1 MTSRPRLTPA
11 MADVRR
17 AVRENWDAA
26 GVKPGELVLVA
37 VSGGADSMALAAAAA
52 FEGPRAGIVVGAV
65 VVEHGLQEITK
76 VVAEQ
81 TEATLGAWGLKPVE
95 VRTVVVGK
103 EGGPEAA
110 ARSARYAALE
120 QARAETGARFV
131 MLGHTLDDQAET
143 VLLGL
148 SRGSGAKSLSG
159 MNPVGDVYLRPML
172 DLRRETT
179 EAFCADSGIEVWNDP
194 QNLDPAYLRVRV
206 RNQVLPLLEE
216 TLGPGVA
223 VALARTA
230 GQLRQD
236 AAALDAL
243 ASVTFAKTAA
253 LLPTAVELAVE
264 AMIALIPAIRSR
276 VLKLAL
282 ETVGGQPTHASLEAV
297 TQLVTDWHGQKSLA
311 LPGARVE
318 RTGEKLVFRSAK
330 NLETGAC

>member
-1 MTSRPRLTPA
+1 MSNRPRLTPA

-17 AVRENWDAA
+17 SVRENWDAA
-26 GVKPGELVLVA
+26 GVAEGDLVLVA

-52 FEGPRAGIVVGAV
+52 FEGARAGIRVGAV
-65 VVEHGLQEITK
+65 VVEHGLQEATK
-76 VVAEQ
+76 VVAAE
-81 TEATLGAWGLKPVE
+81 TAETLRGWGLAPVE
-95 VRTVVVGK
+95 LRTVVVGK
-103 EGGPEAA
+103 DGGPEAA
-110 ARSARYAALE
+110 ARTARYDALE
-120 QARAETGARFV
+120 AARVETGARFV

-148 SRGSGAKSLSG
+148 ARGSGAKSLSG
-159 MNPVGDVYLRPML
+159 MSPVGEIYLRPML

-179 EAFCADSGIEVWNDP
+179 EAFCADSGIDVWNDP
-194 QNLDPAYLRVRV
+194 QNLDAAYLRVRV

-223 VALARTA
+223 EALARTA

-243 ASVTFAKTAA
+243 ASVTFAKNAK
-253 LLPTAVELAVE
+253 LLPTAVELEVAGLTPL
-264 AMIALIPAIRSR
+264 IAAIRSR
-276 VLKLAL
+276 VLKLAI
-282 ETVGGQPTHASLEAV
+282 EAVGGQPTQASVESV

-318 RTGEKLVFRSAK
+318 RTGQKLVFRSAK
-330 NLETGAC
+330 TLETGAC

>member
-1 MTSRPRLTPA
+1 

-26 GVKPGELVLVA
+26 GLQPGELVLVA

-52 FEGPRAGIVVGAV
+52 FEGPRAGIRVGAI

-76 VVAEQ
+76 VVAAQ
-81 TEATLGAWGLKPVE
+81 TEATLSGWGLAPVL
-95 VRTVVVGK
+95 VRTVVVGND
-103 EGGPEAA
+103 GGPEAA
-110 ARSARYAALE
+110 ARTARYSALE
-120 QARAETGARFV
+120 QVRHETGASFV

-148 SRGSGAKSLSG
+148 ARGSGAKSLSG
-159 MNPVGDVYLRPML
+159 MSPVAEVYLRPML
-172 DLRRETT
+172 ELRRETT

-206 RNQVLPLLEE
+206 RNQVLPLLED

-243 ASVTFAKTAA
+243 ASVTFAKNAT
-253 LLPTAVELAVE
+253 LLSTSVELTVE
-264 AMIALIPAIRSR
+264 ALEPLIAAIQSR

-282 ETVGGQPTHASLEAV
+282 EAVGGLPTQASVQAV

-318 RTGEKLVFRSAK
+318 RTGQKLVFKSSK
-330 NLETGAC
+330 TLETGAG

>member
-1 MTSRPRLTPA
+1 

-26 GVKPGELVLVA
+26 GVADGDLVLVA

-52 FEGPRAGIVVGAV
+52 FEGPRAGIRVGAV
-65 VVEHGLQEITK
+65 IVEHGLQEITK

-81 TEATLGAWGLKPVE
+81 TEAKLRQLGLAPVE

-103 EGGPEAA
+103 DGGPEAA
-110 ARSARYAALE
+110 ARSARYAALD
-120 QARAETGARFV
+120 QAREESGARFV

-148 SRGSGAKSLSG
+148 ARGSGAKSLSG
-159 MNPVGDVYLRPML
+159 MSPVGEIYLRPML
-172 DLRRETT
+172 ELRRQTT
-179 EAFCADSGIEVWNDP
+179 EAFCADSGIDVWNDP

-206 RNQVLPLLEE
+206 RNQVLPMLED

-223 VALARTA
+223 EALARTA

-236 AAALDAL
+236 AAALDAM
-243 ASVTFAKTAA
+243 AAVTFAKLAK
-253 LLPTAVELAVE
+253 LQPTSVELPADSLQPL
-264 AMIALIPAIRSR
+264 IAAIQSR
-276 VLKLAL
+276 VFKLAL
-282 ETVGGQPTHASLEAV
+282 EAVGGQPTQASVQAV

-318 RTGEKLVFRSAK
+318 RTGQKLVFRSAK
-330 NLETGAC
+330 TLETGAC